1 MCASILTASMKGMA
15 IGGKQ
20 QMGRVRQL
28 IGGKRCGPDPMRIAG
43 KMNP

>member
-1 MCASILTASMKGMA
+1 MKGMA

-20 QMGRVRQL
+20 NVGRVRQL
-28 IGGKRCGPDPMRIAG
+28 IGSKRSGAAPMRIAG

>member
-1 MCASILTASMKGMA
+1 MKGMA

-28 IGGKRCGPDPMRIAG
+28 IGGKRSGADPQRIAG
-43 KMNP
+43 KMNM